1 MRVTLSRRRFS
12 SYINRGCLCENWKP
26 SFLLL
31 LIFDWCTFS
40 RRVTA
45 PWRRQSAKKQVSTN
59 QNSRNRWCLIVRRTI
74 WTTPLICKANQ
85 WTDFFMIR
93 TSLMNELRF
102 IQRIHRVNW
111 IISKSDPYTPNK
123 LFYLLQ
129 WKPFRT
135 DDKCFLFH
143 LKRFFCS
150 QDI

>member
-1 MRVTLSRRRFS
+1 MWKLETQLFAS
-12 SYINRGCLCENWKP
+12 SYIWLVY
-26 SFLLL
+26 
-31 LIFDWCTFS
+31 IFEASYSTVATSVSKKASVD
-40 RRVTA
+40 
-45 PWRRQSAKKQVSTN
+45 QSELEKQVVPHCETYYMNHSIDL
-59 QNSRNRWCLIVRRTI
+59 QSKSV
-74 WTTPLICKANQ
+74 
-85 WTDFFMIR
+85 TDFFMIR

-111 IISKSDPYTPNK
+111 IILKSDPHTPNK